1 MITSPSAKFVFGDFN
16 VHEKD
21 WLTYSGGTH
30 RPAERVIIFLSQM
43 TFISWLTLL
52 LSRIPDCDSQSP
64 VLLDVFLSSDSS
76 ICSTMASFHWEI
88 LIMLLCQFPLT
99 FRQSQN
105 GMPRFIA

>member
-1 MITSPSAKFVFGDFN
+1 MITSRSAKKFVFGDFN
-16 VHEKD
+16 AHEKD

-52 LSRIPDCDSQSP
+52 LKSP
-64 VLLDVFLSSDSS
+64 TVIFRVLFFGFFLSSDSS
-76 ICSTMASFHWEI
+76 ICSTMAFFHWEI
-88 LIMLLCQFPLT
+88 LIMLLCRFPLT

-105 GMPRFIA
+105 GMPHFIA